1 MLRRHLIVLFVVN
14 IIFALSGVILNLF
27 VIASLMKSSQLRKKL
42 CHFMVVVI
50 SFFDLINV
58 ITGQPLLLAELVLWM
73 SEENKLL
80 KDLEKCVRFT
90 FAFVGSSLLALL
102 VMSIERYLGAYH
114 PIFHQKFLTKRR
126 LLLFLAFLIVLNI
139 AMNRIA
145 TLNNVARCA
154 MYIVFSG
161 LYLPPFL
168 FVNYKLFT
176 MSRKLS
182 RDRATSF
189 PTRQYRNLKSVSTCL
204 LVVASVL
211 ISSIPSFIFLS
222 LNFGQKIE
230 SLAYRLSFAWA
241 RTMFT
246 MNCSL
251 NFFIFFWKNNVLYI
265 MKG

>member
-1 MLRRHLIVLFVVN
+1 MELMLRRHLIVLFVVN

-114 PIFHQKFLTKRR
+114 PIFHQKF
-126 LLLFLAFLIVLNI
+126 
-139 AMNRIA
+139 
-145 TLNNVARCA
+145 
-154 MYIVFSG
+154 
-161 LYLPPFL
+161 
-168 FVNYKLFT
+168 
-176 MSRKLS
+176 
-182 RDRATSF
+182 
-189 PTRQYRNLKSVSTCL
+189 
-204 LVVASVL
+204 
-211 ISSIPSFIFLS
+211 
-222 LNFGQKIE
+222 
-230 SLAYRLSFAWA
+230 
-241 RTMFT
+241 
-246 MNCSL
+246 
-251 NFFIFFWKNNVLYI
+251 
-265 MKG
+265 